1 MVSNHN
7 YLYRIK
13 QSNSPAFIL
22 PSLHGQKLQA
32 QSPSLHLLFPILP
45 PQTST
50 CFNIP
55 QNLFAGKFP
64 LQEANSD
71 KSQILQLLLQSTL
84 TTPINAVDFF
94 ADFPKEKST
103 SICNSCKLKS
113 FARKNGLLQG
123 KENRAETEH
132 GITNEENERSAL
144 FSWITRKGSKIKKKL
159 KKTGLKSKPFKANGY
174 REEESEGTEAL
185 VNSSMS
191 FSDDVSPVKRSKR
204 ATCLRKLEGKMGKSF
219 VQVKRSKEPQ
229 EDFKRSMVQMI
240 LEKEIFETKGLEE
253 LLQCYLTLN
262 SPEYHRIIVGAFSE
276 VWEFLFCD
284 SHSNKA
290 VQCD

>member
-1 MVSNHN
+1 MANPRKESNRAIRRPSSSLLSMARSFKLRVRLFISSFRFCRPKHLRALTFPKTSSPEN
-7 YLYRIK
+7 FHYKK
-13 QSNSPAFIL
+13 QIPTNPKFCSCYSNPPSPP
-22 PSLHGQKLQA
+22 PS
-32 QSPSLHLLFPILP
+32 
-45 PQTST
+45 
-50 CFNIP
+50 
-55 QNLFAGKFP
+55 
-64 LQEANSD
+64 
-71 KSQILQLLLQSTL
+71 
-84 TTPINAVDFF
+84 TPVDLF